1 MTPSPSDTPAA
12 EAWHRVADPDELADG
27 SLKEIVVAGNVLVLT
42 RIGGRYGA
50 LNNRCPHAGG
60 PLAQGSLENGLLVCP
75 WHGREY
81 DPLTGNCEGYADSV
95 RAYRVDVRADGI
107 YVAM

>member
-1 MTPSPSDTPAA
+1 MTPSPSDTPGA
-12 EAWHRVADPDELADG
+12 EAWHRVADCDELADG
-27 SLKEIVVAGNVLVLT
+27 SLKEVVVAGTVLVLT
-42 RIGGRYGA
+42 RIGAHYGA

-60 PLAQGSLENGLLVCP
+60 PLAQGCLENGLLVCP

-95 RAYRVDVRADGI
+95 RAYQVDVRADGI
-107 YVAM
+107 YVAL

>member
-1 MTPSPSDTPAA
+1 MTPSPSDMPAA
-12 EAWHRVADPDELADG
+12 EDWHRVADSDELVDG
-27 SLKEIVVAGNVLVLT
+27 SLKEVVVAGTVLVLT
-42 RIGGRYGA
+42 RIGDHYGA

-60 PLAQGSLENGLLVCP
+60 PLAQGCLENGLLVCP

-81 DPLTGNCEGYADSV
+81 DPLTGRCEGYADSV

-107 YVAM
+107 YVAL

>member
-1 MTPSPSDTPAA
+1 MSTNPSATPTA
-12 EAWHRVADPDELADG
+12 EAWHRVADSDELADG
-27 SLKEIVVAGNVLVLT
+27 SLKEVVVAGTVLVLT
-42 RIGGRYGA
+42 RIGSRYGA
-50 LNNRCPHAGG
+50 LNNQCPHAGG

>member
-1 MTPSPSDTPAA
+1 MEPNPSDTPS
-12 EAWHRVADPDELADG
+12 EAWHRVADSDELTDG
-27 SLKEIVVAGNVLVLT
+27 SLKEIVVAGTVLVLT

-50 LNNRCPHAGG
+50 LNNQCPHKGG

-81 DPLTGNCEGYADSV
+81 DPLTGSCEGYADSV

-107 YVAM
+107 YVAL